1 MRVRT
6 GLRRIMATIGVV
18 VAAGVLMAGPA
29 SAQDVEPELGDDDQV
44 VLHGRLVVPE
54 GESVGTA
61 VVFDGPA
68 RIEGTVREGL
78 VVFNGNV
85 TISGTVEESVVVFNG
100 EVVLRPGAR
109 VGGDLVTR
117 ESPVIMGD
125 AVVEGSQQRISGRI
139 DFGEIGFAS
148 RIAWWVGY
156 SVSTLILGLFLLLV
170 APGLDT
176 AVVRVA
182 RSRFGASAGFGAL
195 FFFVLPIAAVI
206 LLVTIV
212 GIPLGLFV
220 LLAFG
225 LVYTVGYVVGI
236 HAVGRLVM
244 KEPSSR
250 FVAFLVGWLIFRV
263 IGLVPALGGLAW
275 MLAAIFGFGVLLVAA
290 RRGTEAVEVVAAAP
304 PATPEIPPS
313 PV

>member
-1 MRVRT
+1 MRART
-6 GLRRIMATIGVV
+6 RIRRIVAMIGLA
-18 VAAGVLMAGPA
+18 VAAGVLMAAPA
-29 SAQDVEPELGDDDQV
+29 AAQDVEPEFRDDDQV

-54 GESVGTA
+54 GETVGTA
-61 VVFDGPA
+61 VIFDGPV
-68 RIEGTVREGL
+68 RIEGTVEESL

-85 TISGTVEESVVVFNG
+85 TISGTVGESVVVFNG

-117 ESPVIMGD
+117 EDPVIMGD

-170 APGLDT
+170 APGLDA

-182 RSRFGASAGFGAL
+182 RPRFGASAGFGAL
-195 FFFVLPIAAVI
+195 FFFVLPIVAAI

-220 LLAFG
+220 LLAIG

-236 HAVGRLVM
+236 HAVGRFVM

-275 MLAAIFGFGVLLVAA
+275 TLAAIFGFGVLLVAA
-290 RRGTEAVEVVAAAP
+290 RRSPEQVEAALAP
-304 PATPEIPPS
+304 PEPAPVPPA